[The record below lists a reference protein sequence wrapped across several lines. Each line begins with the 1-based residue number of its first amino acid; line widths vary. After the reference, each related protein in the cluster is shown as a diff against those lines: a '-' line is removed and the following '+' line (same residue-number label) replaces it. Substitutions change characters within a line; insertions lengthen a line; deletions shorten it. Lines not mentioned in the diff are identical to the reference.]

1 MDLQLKGKSAVVTA
15 ASKGIGR
22 AIALRLAG
30 EGVNVAICA
39 RGEDALRATE
49 TELRQTGVQV
59 LARVCDVGQ
68 TDALDGFLDA
78 AQKTLG
84 SVDILVN
91 NASGFGMSDDE
102 ESWTASVNVDLLAS
116 VRATRKVTPW
126 MASSG
131 GGSIIHIA
139 SVSGMQV
146 FFGGSGTAY
155 AAVKAALISHSKS
168 SAESLAAQKIR
179 VNAIA
184 PGSIEFPG
192 GIWER
197 VKVGNRPFYDAVL
210 GGIPWGRMGRPEEVA
225 DAVVF
230 LASPRA
236 SWITGVC
243 LAVDGGQHKGNF

>member
-1 MDLQLKGKSAVVTA
+1 MDLQLKGKGAIVTA
-15 ASKGIGR
+15 ASKGIGK

-30 EGVNVAICA
+30 EGVNLAICA

-49 TELRQTGVQV
+49 AELRQTGVKV
-59 LARVCDVGQ
+59 LAQVCDVGQ
-68 TDALDGFLDA
+68 ADALDRFLDDA
-78 AQKTLG
+78 KKALG

-91 NASGFGMSDDE
+91 NASAFGLADDE
-102 ESWTASVNVDLLAS
+102 ATWTASVNVDLLAA
-116 VRATRKVTPW
+116 VRATRTVTPW

-131 GGSIIHIA
+131 GSIIQIA
-139 SVSGMQV
+139 SVSGMEV

-155 AAVKAALISHSKS
+155 ASVKAALISYSKS
-168 SAESLAAQKIR
+168 TAEALAPQKIR

-192 GIWER
+192 GIWDR
-197 VKVGNRPFYDAVL
+197 VKGGNRPLYDAVL